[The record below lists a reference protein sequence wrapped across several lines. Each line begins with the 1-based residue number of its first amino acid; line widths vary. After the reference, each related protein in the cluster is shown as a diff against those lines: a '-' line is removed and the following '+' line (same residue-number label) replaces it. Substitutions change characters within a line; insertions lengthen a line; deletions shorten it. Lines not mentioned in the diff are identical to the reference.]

1 MNLRPAVA
9 VIPHV
14 ASNPTSFG
22 SPPIY
27 AWSFSSRRVKI
38 QPRSSCA
45 GSPYP
50 CHRPSVNDNTFRS
63 SNMAG
68 KSMKFSWENPPISVD
83 FHKNRMIQ
91 KKKEAAEV
99 NRSSGNPVGCEISLL
114 KIVISIVD
122 FPINSMVILPWTMMD
137 FPPNSPWDP

>member
-1 MNLRPAVA
+1 MHSSPPKDATKCFQDGNSMNLRPAVA

-27 AWSFSSRRVKI
+27 AWSFSSRRVKR

-50 CHRPSVNDNTFRS
+50 CHRPSVNHNTFRS

-91 KKKEAAEV
+91 KKKRLPKSIDPVPIE
-99 NRSSGNPVGCEISLL
+99 NSDFYSGFSH
-114 KIVISIVD
+114 
-122 FPINSMVILPWTMMD
+122 
-137 FPPNSPWDP
+137 